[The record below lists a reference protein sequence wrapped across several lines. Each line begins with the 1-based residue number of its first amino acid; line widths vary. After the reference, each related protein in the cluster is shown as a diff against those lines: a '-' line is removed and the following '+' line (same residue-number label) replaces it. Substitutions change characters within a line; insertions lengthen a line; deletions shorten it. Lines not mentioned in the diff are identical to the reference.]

1 MRETLPTD
9 ALPKL
14 GNDVFYDIRVLSAKV
29 NSLLITAKDSPE
41 KAEELLPV
49 CAYNGV
55 LLRRKLSCKPLFRA
69 EFGIF

>member
-1 MRETLPTD
+1 MSETLPTD

-41 KAEELLPV
+41 KAEELYLS
-49 CAYNGV
+49 V
-55 LLRRKLSCKPLFRA
+55 LTLSL
-69 EFGIF
+69 IHI

>member
-41 KAEELLPV
+41 KAEELYLSVLTTV
-49 CAYNGV
+49 CFYVKIILQATFPG
-55 LLRRKLSCKPLFRA
+55 
-69 EFGIF
+69 

>member
-1 MRETLPTD
+1 MSETLPTD

-29 NSLLITAKDSPE
+29 NSLFITAKDSPE
-41 KAEELLPV
+41 KPKSFTCLCLQRYASTS
-49 CAYNGV
+49 
-55 LLRRKLSCKPLFRA
+55 KLSCKPLFRA